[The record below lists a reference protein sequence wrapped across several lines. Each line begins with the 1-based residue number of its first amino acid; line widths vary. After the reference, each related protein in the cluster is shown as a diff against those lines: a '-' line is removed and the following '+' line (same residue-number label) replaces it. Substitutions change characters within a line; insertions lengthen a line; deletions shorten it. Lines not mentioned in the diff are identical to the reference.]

1 MKNCGA
7 KCDARIGA
15 KPIYLWLRNNTFY
28 SIMELPRVNGK
39 RRYKRLSLYTSNY
52 YEAREKIKQMAVI
65 FDKEIEKELRLRVN
79 ASPFCITEKE
89 VIKIR
94 DELIEEYNRKYAAS
108 HPKNQIENKEQN
120 QSILKEYIDKIISS
134 VEQKKTAIP
143 TYTIQEIIDAMLLKA
158 NTKKDTNRR
167 KINALNKIFTVVN
180 MTPKS
185 LYADF
190 HDVKIIQTITQ
201 HIINENDVSGKHK
214 RMQLS
219 YIKEFVRCAH
229 NMYSSAFPL
238 NIILN
243 MPNIKQKIKAE
254 NPHLPYSEKQ
264 LCEIFNPEHKFFDK
278 NPDCFWICL
287 IGLFT
292 GARINAALTLQ
303 YADIIKE
310 NGIDCI
316 YFHSNHPVKNLKN
329 EASERKVPIHK
340 QLLDLGFIDYI
351 ERKQKRLKARAD
363 DFIYP
368 QAITKSGT
376 YNNKFTVRVL
386 TPFLKEIGVK
396 TADKD
401 GYDFHSFRKTASITM
416 QTSKI
421 PNSYINSIIG
431 WEGKDTMEQSYSNFT
446 LKQIKEEMDT
456 HEYDF
461 LKDHFAKW
469 KEIMAKK

>member
-7 KCDARIGA
+7 KCDAKIGA

-79 ASPFCITEKE
+79 ASPFHITEKE

-108 HPKNQIENKEQN
+108 HPKAQTKNTQQN
-120 QSILKEYIDKIISS
+120 QAVSKEYIDKIISS
-134 VEQKKTAIP
+134 IYPEKAP
-143 TYTIQEIIDAMLLKA
+143 TPECTIQEIMDAMLLKA
-158 NTKKDTNRR
+158 NTKHDTNRR
-167 KINALNKIFTVVN
+167 KINSLNKMFETVKL
-180 MTPKS
+180 TPKS
-185 LYADF
+185 LYTDF

-201 HIINENDVSGKHK
+201 HLINKSDISDKNKQ
-214 RMQLS
+214 MQLS
-219 YIKEFVRCAH
+219 YIKEFVTCAH
-229 NMYSSAFPL
+229 NMYPSAFPL

-243 MPNIKQKIKAE
+243 MPNIKKKTKAK
-254 NPHLPYSEKQ
+254 NPHLPYTNEQ
-264 LCEIFNPEHKFFDK
+264 LYEIFNPERDFFQK
-278 NPDCFWICL
+278 NPDCFWTCL

-303 YADIIKE
+303 YADIINE

-316 YFHSNHPVKNLKN
+316 CFQSNHPAKKLKN

-340 QLLDLGFIDYI
+340 QLFDLGFLDYI
-351 ERKQKRLKARAD
+351 KRKQRKLKATPN
-363 DFIYP
+363 DFIN
-368 QAITKSGT
+368 QKATTKNGE

-386 TPFLKEIGVK
+386 TPFLKEIGIK

-401 GYDFHSFRKTASITM
+401 GFDFHSFRNTASITM
-416 QTSKI
+416 QTAKI
-421 PNSYINSIIG
+421 PDSYIHAIIG
-431 WEGKDTMEQSYSNFT
+431 WEGDNTMQQSYSNFT
-446 LKQIKEEMDT
+446 LEQIKKEMDT
-456 HEYDF
+456 YEYDF

-469 KEIMAKK
+469 KKIMAKK